1 MQSASLWL
9 AAPQLVDR
17 LSPVADLWTLS
28 LNIGHASDSPLGTF
42 TLYRRK
48 QQPLLIDVNLLISD
62 FATAL
67 SDSALRVLAA
77 EVGERVGP
85 HDDKFRAK
93 DKMPI
98 AFELHPRINSAR
110 LFKNGLD

>member
-1 MQSASLWL
+1 LRRKVAR
-9 AAPQLVDR
+9 PQPVDR
-17 LSPVADLWTLS
+17 LSSAADLWTLS
-28 LNIGHASDSPLGTF
+28 LNIGHHSDSPIGTF

-67 SDSALRVLAA
+67 SDSSLRVLAA
-77 EVGERVGP
+77 EVGARVGP
-85 HDDKFRAK
+85 HGDKFRAK
-93 DKMPI
+93 DKVPI
-98 AFELHPRINSAR
+98 AFEVHPRIDSTR